1 MGCCSGTGAAGV
13 EQQGQCCGGGS
24 MTFIHSFAPVAADG
38 ATRLILGSM
47 PGIASLR
54 AGQYY
59 AHPRN
64 AFWRI
69 VGELLQIDPAA
80 DYEQRCA
87 QLVQRRVALW
97 DVLHT
102 CTRLGS
108 LDSAIVESSIV
119 PNDFAVFLENHPQIQ
134 KIFFNGAKAEQ
145 MYRKH
150 VLPGLPSDLA
160 GIPTCRLPSTSPAH
174 AGMTFVDKLAQ
185 WKKILS
191 T

>member
-1 MGCCSGTGAAGV
+1 
-13 EQQGQCCGGGS
+13 
-24 MTFIHSFAPVAADG
+24 MTFIHSFAPVAADD

-80 DYEQRCA
+80 AYEQRCA

-119 PNDFAVFLENHPQIQ
+119 PNDFAVFLENHLQIQ

-150 VLPGLPSDLA
+150 VLPGLPSDFA

-174 AGMTFVDKLAQ
+174 AGMTFSDKLAQ